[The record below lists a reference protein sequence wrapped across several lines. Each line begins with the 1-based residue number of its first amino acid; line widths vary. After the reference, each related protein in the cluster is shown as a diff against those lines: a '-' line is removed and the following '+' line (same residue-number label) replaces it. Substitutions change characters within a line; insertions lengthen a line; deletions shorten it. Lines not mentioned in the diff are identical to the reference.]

1 MSSTS
6 SRATCGAFPPAGTR
20 PVPARR
26 NRPAAINLDG
36 DLASVIRPA
45 DRIHGAGAPRPL
57 LAAGLAI
64 LTLLVAA
71 TPAAAAP
78 RTVGGRATHVV
89 QFRADVGQA
98 AAARIVEAAGGRPV
112 APLPLIRGL
121 GARLSRRA
129 AVRLARDPRVRAV
142 TPNGRVAPQAR
153 GVDASALAS
162 SYPRSVL
169 APSAW
174 SVATG
179 RAVTV
184 AVIDTGVDGAKPD
197 FEAADGS
204 SRVVGSA
211 VVNPLATTAE
221 DRYGHGTHVAG
232 IIAGDGT
239 RRSAGDPERGRYIGI
254 APEANLVSV
263 KIADD
268 DGGAT
273 VLDAIYGLQF
283 VVDHKDEYG
292 IRVVNLSLESAVAQ
306 SYRTDP
312 LDAAV
317 EAAWFHGIVVVAAG
331 GNRGSSPD
339 AVEHAPGNDPYAIT
353 VGAVDDQGTP
363 GRADDAVAPWS
374 SRGTTQDGFTKPD
387 VTAPGSHIVSALP
400 SGSTYARLC
409 PTCVVGQSYIRAGGT
424 SMAAPVV
431 SGIAA
436 LMLQAHPTWTP
447 DQVKQAL
454 RRSAEMVGSPIGE
467 VSAIGVLLSGGDA
480 ASANQGLVPNGLVD
494 PATGAIDYSRSTWS
508 RSSWSGA
515 PSSLAAG
522 WARSS
527 WSCDCSR
534 LGGGAVDPARSS
546 WSRSS
551 WSIRWDG

>member
-1 MSSTS
+1 M
-6 SRATCGAFPPAGTR
+6 
-20 PVPARR
+20 
-26 NRPAAINLDG
+26 RPALLTALIAV
-36 DLASVIRPA
+36 LA
-45 DRIHGAGAPRPL
+45 
-57 LAAGLAI
+57 
-64 LTLLVAA
+64 LLVATA
-71 TPAAAAP
+71 PAGAAP
-78 RTVGGRATHVV
+78 RTVGARATHVV
-89 QFRADVGQA
+89 QFRGDVGQA
-98 AAARIVEAAGGRPV
+98 AAARIVEAAGGRAG

-142 TPNGRVAPQAR
+142 TPNGRVASQAH

-162 SYPRSVL
+162 SYPHTVL
-169 APSAW
+169 APSVW

-179 RAVTV
+179 RGVTV
-184 AVIDTGVDGAKPD
+184 AVIDTGIDGANPD
-197 FEAADGS
+197 FKAADGS
-204 SRVVGSA
+204 SRVIGSA
-211 VVNPLATTAE
+211 VVNPLATTAA
-221 DRYGHGTHVAG
+221 DSYGHGTHVAG

-239 RRSAGDPERGRYIGI
+239 RRSAGDPERGHYIGI

-306 SYRTDP
+306 SYRSDP

-317 EAAWFHGIVVVAAG
+317 EAAWFQGIVVVAAG

-353 VGAVDDQGTP
+353 VGAADDQGTP

-374 SRGTTQDGFTKPD
+374 SRGTTQDGFAKPD

-400 SGSTYARLC
+400 AGSTYARLC

-454 RRSAEMVGSPIGE
+454 RRSAEMVGSPIRE
-467 VSAIGVLLSGGDA
+467 VSAIGVLLSSRNA
-480 ASANQGLVPNGLVD
+480 ASANQGLVPNALVD
-494 PATGAIDYSRSTWS
+494 PATGAIDYSRSSWS

-551 WSIRWDG
+551 WSTRWGG